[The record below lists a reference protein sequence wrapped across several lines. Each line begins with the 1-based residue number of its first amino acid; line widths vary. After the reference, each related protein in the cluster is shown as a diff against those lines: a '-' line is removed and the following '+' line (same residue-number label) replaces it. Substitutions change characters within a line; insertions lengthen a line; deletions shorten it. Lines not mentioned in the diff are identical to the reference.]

1 MVTKVGL
8 WKQPSDPATVAEK
21 GYVYSKEVNLITELF
36 YKDGSANVTQL
47 TLNGKVKGN
56 TLNQSYDEGGAGV
69 GRTIT
74 VDSGPVTLVAGGAEA
89 LHADGYIGL
98 TERGSDPTLLA
109 NSGLVYTKEVTGVT
123 ELFYM
128 NTAGVTTQLTDNGA
142 VPGMNKIQEGNTV
155 AEVHDTG
162 SDGYFFVRTEG
173 GEKFRIGPNGGATFT
188 PELNTS
194 VNFNTSGTGLGV
206 FANAIRVGTTT
217 DTTAGNVRWTGTH
230 FEGYGVSTWL
240 QLDQTSADLTE
251 TGSDILTISGGTNA
265 VMGSGTTIQI
275 QKASAAQD
283 GYLGKDD
290 WAIFDGKQDTITPYN
305 LTETT
310 SDVLVIS
317 GTGSVLAAA
326 TIQVNKA
333 SAIQDGYLGKDDFAS
348 FSTSIHAPVTLAGS
362 AVTGGLSLN
371 VQELSFRAADT
382 NYDGYLKSSDWDIFN
397 GKQDTITPY
406 NLTESTS
413 DVLVISGTG
422 SVLASATIQV
432 NKASA
437 AQDGY
442 LSKGDWSTFNGKQD
456 ALTTY
461 DLSETSSGI
470 LTISGGTDSVLT
482 NNVTIAVQKASALQ
496 DGYLGKDDFAS
507 FSATGTMIAQLDTK
521 AYVKDTG
528 VDGYFAVETNAV
540 ERFRLTFD
548 GGMVIPSSS
557 AAPTASNAMTYYD
570 TDDNKFKFYENGT
583 WNELGGTLNTSYN
596 YGGAGAGR
604 TITVNSGAV
613 TLTATGGEA
622 LHTDG
627 YIGIIK
633 KAADPTAV
641 ANMGSVYT
649 KEVNGI
655 TELFYFDSTGSY
667 TQITDDGYLATANS
681 LYQVGLYTKTWDPHA
696 NIGEGFIYTKWVDI
710 ETDKHSEFYFMD
722 DKAQVTQITKDGSLN
737 VVLTSP
743 NGFKFEL
750 AVDDDGKISSKKL
763 Q

>member
-8 WKQPSDPATVAEK
+8 WEQASDPTTVANK
-21 GYVYSKEVNLITELF
+21 GYIYAKEVNSITELF
-36 YKDGSANVTQL
+36 YKDGSAKVTQL
-47 TLNGKVKGN
+47 TLDGKVKGN
-56 TLNQSYDEGGAGV
+56 TLNQSYDEGGSGA

-74 VDSGPVTLVAGGAEA
+74 IDSGPVTLVAGGLEA

-98 TERGSDPTLLA
+98 TERVGDPTLLA

-162 SDGYFFVRTEG
+162 LDGYFFVKTENV
-173 GEKFRIGPNGGATFT
+173 EKFRIGPNGGATFT
-188 PELNTS
+188 PEIDNN
-194 VNFNTSGTGLGV
+194 VNFNTSGTGLGI
-206 FANAIRVGTTT
+206 FANAIRIGNTT
-217 DTTAGNVRWTGTH
+217 DNTPGDVKFTGTH
-230 FEGYGVSTWL
+230 FEGYIGTSWK
-240 QLDQTSADLTE
+240 QLDQTAADLTSSNASVITITDGTGAVMGTGTSISINKASAVLDGYLGKDDWATFNAKQGALTTGNITE
-251 TGSDILTISGGTNA
+251 TSSDILSFTGETGAVIGTGVTIA
-265 VMGSGTTIQI
+265 V
-275 QKASAAQD
+275 QKASVAQD

-290 WAIFDGKQDTITPYN
+290 WATFNGKQNTITPYN
-305 LTETT
+305 LTEAT

-317 GTGSVLAAA
+317 GTGSVLASA

-333 SAIQDGYLGKDDFAS
+333 SAIQDGYLGKDDFAT
-348 FSTSIHAPVTLAGS
+348 FATSTHSPVTLNGS

-382 NYDGYLKSSDWDIFN
+382 NYDGYLKSSDWDTFN

-406 NLTESTS
+406 NLTETAS

-437 AQDGY
+437 
-442 LSKGDWSTFNGKQD
+442 
-456 ALTTY
+456 
-461 DLSETSSGI
+461 I
-470 LTISGGTDSVLT
+470 
-482 NNVTIAVQKASALQ
+482 Q

-507 FSATGTMIAQLDTK
+507 FSANGTIIEQLDTK
-521 AYVKDTG
+521 AYVHDTG
-528 VDGYFAVETNAV
+528 ADGYFAVNTNGV
-540 ERFRLTFD
+540 ERFRLTYD
-548 GGMVIPSSS
+548 GGMAVPSGS
-557 AAPTASNAMTYYD
+557 AAPTAANAMTYYD

-583 WNELGGTLNTSYN
+583 WNELGGTLNTAYN
-596 YGGAGAGR
+596 YGGAGAGK

-613 TLTATGGEA
+613 TLTSSGGEA

-627 YIGIIK
+627 YVGFVK

-649 KEVNGI
+649 KDVNGI

-696 NIGEGFIYTKWVDI
+696 NVGEGFIYTKWVDV
-710 ETDKHSEFYFMD
+710 ETDKHSELYYMD
-722 DKAQVTQITKDGSLN
+722 DKAQVTQMTKDGSLN

-743 NGFKFEL
+743 NGFRFEL
-750 AVDDDGKISSKKL
+750 SVDDEGTLSTKKI
-763 Q
+763 

>member
-8 WKQPSDPATVAEK
+8 WKQPSDPATVAQK

-36 YKDGSANVTQL
+36 YKDGSDNVTQL

-56 TLNQSYDEGGAGV
+56 TLNQSYDEGGSGA

-98 TERGSDPTLLA
+98 TERVSDPTLLA
-109 NSGLVYTKEVTGVT
+109 NSGLVYTKEVTGVI

-142 VPGMNKIQEGNTV
+142 VPGMNKIQEGNTI

-162 SDGYFFVRTEG
+162 TDGYFFVRTEG
-173 GEKFRIGPNGGATFT
+173 GEKFRIGPNGGSTFT

-194 VNFNTSGTGLGV
+194 INFNTSGTGLGV

-230 FEGYGVSTWL
+230 FEGCGGTAWL

-275 QKASAAQD
+275 
-283 GYLGKDD
+283 
-290 WAIFDGKQDTITPYN
+290 
-305 LTETT
+305 
-310 SDVLVIS
+310 
-317 GTGSVLAAA
+317 
-326 TIQVNKA
+326 
-333 SAIQDGYLGKDDFAS
+333 
-348 FSTSIHAPVTLAGS
+348 
-362 AVTGGLSLN
+362 
-371 VQELSFRAADT
+371 
-382 NYDGYLKSSDWDIFN
+382 
-397 GKQDTITPY
+397 
-406 NLTESTS
+406 
-413 DVLVISGTG
+413 
-422 SVLASATIQV
+422 
-432 NKASA
+432 
-437 AQDGY
+437 
-442 LSKGDWSTFNGKQD
+442 
-456 ALTTY
+456 
-461 DLSETSSGI
+461 
-470 LTISGGTDSVLT
+470 
-482 NNVTIAVQKASALQ
+482 QKASALQ

-604 TITVNSGAV
+604 TITVNAGAV

-627 YIGIIK
+627 YIGIVK

-649 KEVNGI
+649 KDVNGI